1 MKFEIGKW
9 YKNEGWSSSK
19 DFAKASFDETNSIGE
34 IKYSEKIYQ
43 GEHSFRS
50 GSWSSCDSCI
60 EATLEEIQKYLPKGH
75 PDKINPD
82 NSYYEIF

>member
-9 YKNEGWSSSK
+9 YKNKGWSSSK
-19 DFAKASFDETNSIGE
+19 DLAKASFDETNSIGE

-43 GEHSFRS
+43 GKPAFRS
-50 GSWSSCDSCI
+50 GSWSSYNSCI
-60 EATLEEIQKYLPKGH
+60 EATLEEIQKYLPK
-75 PDKINPD
+75 DNQYIINPD